1 MRLPRLILFEWCNE
15 HTLKKR
21 GKMRKTSKQKTS
33 RTRRRKESNLP
44 GMEDTS
50 DEDFLSSSTIRISGS
65 STVVST
71 LHLVLKA
78 VCFFLDVLGN
88 KPLEESSFIPLELF
102 LLSSSSGFPF
112 IFLGLSKYSFGFLLL
127 DLWFS
132 VSTRFLLVS
141 FRLTM
146 GSSCGLSIWEI
157 IEMHVLTNQ
166 QKTIFI
172 TQ

>member
-1 MRLPRLILFEWCNE
+1 MLQWAYIKKEGENERL
-15 HTLKKR
+15 
-21 GKMRKTSKQKTS
+21 KTSKQNMS

-50 DEDFLSSSTIRISGS
+50 DEDSLSSSIIRISGS
-65 STVVST
+65 STVAVST

-132 VSTRFLLVS
+132 ISTRFLLVS

-166 QKTIFI
+166 QKTNFI

>member
-1 MRLPRLILFEWCNE
+1 
-15 HTLKKR
+15 
-21 GKMRKTSKQKTS
+21 MRKTSKQKTS

-50 DEDFLSSSTIRISGS
+50 DEDSLSSSTIRISGS

-88 KPLEESSFIPLELF
+88 KPLEESSLIPLELF

-127 DLWFS
+127 DL
-132 VSTRFLLVS
+132 
-141 FRLTM
+141 
-146 GSSCGLSIWEI
+146 
-157 IEMHVLTNQ
+157 
-166 QKTIFI
+166 
-172 TQ
+172 